1 MNSIYSFNIGESH
14 KLTEKPCQDYAYAD
28 SSVNLSMAIVSDG
41 HGGERYFRSNIGSKF
56 IVEITKKSVRLFVE
70 TIIKEKQIVFQ
81 GEQFTQYIKESA
93 TDSQINSVSHKMLS
107 WLFSSIISQWN
118 IAVAKHAH
126 EIDLTDWELS
136 HVDKKYIDEFVN
148 MRNNPDATFEKTY
161 GCTLMAYVQTP
172 TFWFAFHIGDGK
184 LVRMSIVN
192 NKIEFDQPVPW
203 DSRCFLNK
211 TTSICDYNA
220 LDEFR
225 YCYQGDGSFPIAVF
239 LGSDGL
245 DDSYGDGNQLYNFY
259 ANLYKQI
266 AKSGRKEAQNVLK
279 RALPKISKI
288 ASKDD
293 MSVACVYDELNINE
307 NFYSV
312 TAYQRE
318 MLAAERSL
326 LLDEN
331 QKLEEKIKSFGLE
344 ETLNNKEKIDLQYA
358 KNDCDKVDK
367 KLKRVK
373 TKLKELENEE
383 NAFYKKN
390 HPQNQSTKTRM
401 KNSRTLAE
409 LKKIKR

>member
-1 MNSIYSFNIGESH
+1 MDSIYSFCEGESH
-14 KLTEKPCQDYAYAD
+14 KLSNKPCQDYAFAD
-28 SSVNLSMAIVSDG
+28 SSENLSMAIVSDG

-56 IVEITKKSVRLFVE
+56 IVNIAQKAIRSFVE
-70 TIIKEKQIVFQ
+70 TVTKERQSVFQ
-81 GEQFTQYIKESA
+81 GEPFTQYIKDSA
-93 TDSQINSVSHKMLS
+93 TDSQINSVSHKMLI

-118 IAVAKHAH
+118 VAVAKHAR
-126 EIDLTDWELS
+126 ETDLTEWEYS
-136 HVDKKYIDEFVN
+136 HVAPKYIDEFLG
-148 MRNNPDATFEKTY
+148 MRNNPEATFEKTY

-192 NKIEFDQPVPW
+192 DKITFDQPVPW
-203 DSRCFLNK
+203 DNRCFLNK
-211 TTSICDYNA
+211 TTSICDSNA

-225 YCYQGDGSFPIAVF
+225 YCYQGNGSFPVAVF

-307 NFYSV
+307 NFYLLTS
-312 TAYQRE
+312 YQRE
-318 MLAAERSL
+318 ILAVERDL

-331 QKLEEKIKSFGLE
+331 QKLDEKVKSFGLE
-344 ETLNNKEKIDLQYA
+344 ETLSNKDRIDLQYA
-358 KNDCDKVDK
+358 KNNCDKVEK
-367 KLKRVK
+367 KIKRVNA
-373 TKLKELENEE
+373 KLKELENEE
-383 NAFYKKN
+383 DAFYNKN
-390 HPQNQSTKTRM
+390 HPPKQSTKPRV
-401 KNSRTLAE
+401 KSSRTLAE
-409 LKKIKR
+409 LKRIKK